1 MFNRV
6 ARSIF
11 YRWFL
16 AAIATLSFTLIGTHN
31 LNAETRSKSVSFDA
45 SVPAKMWYGIAL
57 PNLLANVRL
66 NINGTSSNKI
76 TIYLFTR
83 FEDESHLPADDDA
96 LLTIASVDT
105 YDFEFE
111 IPADGDYVLVMDNR
125 NGDVQVE
132 YKFAATVYID
142 VP

>member
-1 MFNRV
+1 MFSKATN
-6 ARSIF
+6 SIF
-11 YRWFL
+11 YRWLL
-16 AAIATLSFTLIGTHN
+16 ATIATLSFTLIGANN

-57 PNLLANVRL
+57 PDLYANVRL
-66 NINGTSSNKI
+66 NVNGTSTDKI

-83 FEDESHLPADDDA
+83 LEDESRLPVDNA
-96 LLTIASVDT
+96 LLTIVSVDT
-105 YDFEFE
+105 YNFEFE

-125 NGDVQVE
+125 AGDKQID
-132 YKFAATVYID
+132 YKFDATVYID